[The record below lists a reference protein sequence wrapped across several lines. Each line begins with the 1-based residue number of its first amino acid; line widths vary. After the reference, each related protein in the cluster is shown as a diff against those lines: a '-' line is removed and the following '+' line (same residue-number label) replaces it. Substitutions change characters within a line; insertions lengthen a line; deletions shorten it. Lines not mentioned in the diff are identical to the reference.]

1 MTKAFPMRAL
11 YCLLLICSLLPLS
24 GCADLNISN
33 PFETKSSDGSEVY
46 FDQFPDVPIPR
57 DMSVDAKRSLIS
69 VAQDGTKT
77 GLITVEGRVDKP
89 SLANAMI
96 LNMNRQGWN
105 LRGAAIGSK
114 TMHLY
119 EKGDSYFSGWLWLFL
134 HNRGLHRG
142 SNPHLCSLLH
152 SIWQCTCVLLL

>member
-1 MTKAFPMRAL
+1 MRAL

-96 LNMNRQGWN
+96 LNMAGTC
-105 LRGAAIGSK
+105 AARPSAP
-114 TMHLY
+114 
-119 EKGDSYFSGWLWLFL
+119 
-134 HNRGLHRG
+134 R
-142 SNPHLCSLLH
+142 P
-152 SIWQCTCVLLL
+152 CTCTKRASGTR